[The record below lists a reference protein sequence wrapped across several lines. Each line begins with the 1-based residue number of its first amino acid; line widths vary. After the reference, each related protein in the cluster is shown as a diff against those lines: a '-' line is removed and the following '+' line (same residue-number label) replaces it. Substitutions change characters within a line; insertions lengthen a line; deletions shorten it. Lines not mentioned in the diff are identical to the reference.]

1 MISIISIAASTVI
14 NFIVYILKA
23 VFSMFMWFATLFFKA
38 LKLLFCA
45 LPLTAV
51 SFFLL
56 ILTNIVIY
64 IHGSSQ
70 ILSLVPKIGGL
81 ELLTP
86 SQNTTLAIADALKVW
101 WSENIYS
108 YRGTGAFIPLFF
120 LTIIMF
126 IPVVSVFLC
135 ISALSSF
142 RLLIF
147 SVVVLDAAIYI
158 IRVLAGKNL
167 LSQYLDRYYLL
178 FPDSGKKH
186 YERSYEKW
194 LKRHHEEFEDD
205 SYGQEHE
212 RDKYDD
218 FYDEPLRNEYDD
230 FYEESD
236 DELIDDEYDDDY
248 GNEDFDNGFQ
258 DSEYDNDDSYD
269 EFQGSEYDIDDSYND
284 DEWASDDEYDEDS
297 EDGYSY
303 EDSDDAYDDEYS
315 DDHGT
320 HSRTERFGEPMTSF
334 DFFAGCS
341 SRDSVEKKYRSLAKL
356 YHPDNRDG
364 DTASLQEIN
373 AQYVNAKKKFPR

>member
-167 LSQYLDRYYLL
+167 VSQYLDRYYLL

-218 FYDEPLRNEYDD
+218 FYDEPVRNEYDD

-236 DELIDDEYDDDY
+236 DELSDDEYDD
-248 GNEDFDNGFQ
+248 EEW
-258 DSEYDNDDSYD
+258 DS
-269 EFQGSEYDIDDSYND
+269 
-284 DEWASDDEYDEDS
+284 DEYDEDS
-297 EDGYSY
+297 DDWYSDEDTDDAYND
-303 EDSDDAYDDEYS
+303 EDLDDAYNDDGSDDAYDDEYS
-315 DDHGT
+315 DGYDA
-320 HSRTERFGEPMTSF
+320 HSRTERFKEPMTSF

-356 YHPDNRDG
+356 YHPDNMDG

-373 AQYVNAKKKFPR
+373 AQYENAKKKFPR

>member
-45 LPLTAV
+45 LPFTAV

-81 ELLTP
+81 ELLVP

-167 LSQYLDRYYLL
+167 VSQYLDRYYLL

-218 FYDEPLRNEYDD
+218 FYDEPVRNEYDD

-236 DELIDDEYDDDY
+236 DELSDDEYDD
-248 GNEDFDNGFQ
+248 EEW
-258 DSEYDNDDSYD
+258 DS
-269 EFQGSEYDIDDSYND
+269 
-284 DEWASDDEYDEDS
+284 DEYDEDS
-297 EDGYSY
+297 DDWYSDEDTDDAYNE
-303 EDSDDAYDDEYS
+303 EDLDDAYNDDGSDDAYNDEDLDDAYNDDGSDDAYDDEYS
-315 DDHGT
+315 DGYDA
-320 HSRTERFGEPMTSF
+320 HSRAERFKEPMTSF

-356 YHPDNRDG
+356 YHPDNMDG

-373 AQYVNAKKKFPR
+373 TQYENAKKKFPR